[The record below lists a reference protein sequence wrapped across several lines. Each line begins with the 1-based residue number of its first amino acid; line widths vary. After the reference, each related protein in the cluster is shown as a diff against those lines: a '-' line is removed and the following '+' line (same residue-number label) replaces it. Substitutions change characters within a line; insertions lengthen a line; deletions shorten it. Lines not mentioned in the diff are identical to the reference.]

1 MLPHLRDTSF
11 SNLVG
16 LSLAISYM
24 VNGIFSWRLT
34 NYDLKVYSSLLGV
47 VCGAAAVSGA
57 WPSCLIAAV
66 AGGLVTAAK
75 AFNQGGDTNG
85 NVRRGSGIIHLASN
99 GTVISENFHPLHTTT
114 GVWDKIINE
123 GNTYD
128 VTNNGTFFILKGNLQ
143 SKGFTS
149 HLFKRSDQIQNY
161 EIHTA
166 VDSNSKSWPNLG
178 SLDANALAKRVA
190 QVCGGT
196 KACDLGAVLDAE
208 NSDKEYIRFIIQS
221 SNNDVPYD
229 PSP

>member
-11 SNLVG
+11 SNFVG
-16 LSLAISYM
+16 LALVISYM

-123 GNTYD
+123 GT
-128 VTNNGTFFILKGNLQ
+128 
-143 SKGFTS
+143 
-149 HLFKRSDQIQNY
+149 
-161 EIHTA
+161 
-166 VDSNSKSWPNLG
+166 
-178 SLDANALAKRVA
+178 LDANALAKRVA
-190 QVCGGT
+190 LVCGGT

-221 SNNDVPYD
+221 INNGVPYD